1 MLNIYFNGA
10 DTSIVFYSW
19 YSTIKLVLKFYLTIE
34 KVLKYEQP
42 LTKSRCPDHPTNC
55 NERGGGGG
63 SKFKLFELCY
73 ICRMARSFI
82 TSPKLKRIQCIKYKY
97 KYIHQLYR

>member
-63 SKFKLFELCY
+63 QQ
-73 ICRMARSFI
+73 
-82 TSPKLKRIQCIKYKY
+82 IQTVRTMLHLQNGTFVYY
-97 KYIHQLYR
+97 VP